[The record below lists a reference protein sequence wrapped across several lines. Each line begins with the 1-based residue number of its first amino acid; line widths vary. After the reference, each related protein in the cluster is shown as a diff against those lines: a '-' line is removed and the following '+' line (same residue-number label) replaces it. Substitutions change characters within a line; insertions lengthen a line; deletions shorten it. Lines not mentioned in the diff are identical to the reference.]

1 MQINVTVD
9 GLDAIDLTAEIG
21 EEIRD
26 YDDET
31 GEYNTRG
38 KTLADIVAEKI
49 TARLTADEY
58 WSGLRK
64 RFLELRDEEI
74 RAAVRPLVENALT
87 GPITKTNVYGE
98 PTSGTTTMRELVMA
112 EVNKVIHER
121 SDKYRSDSPT
131 MLQAN
136 ITKAV
141 RTELDKEL
149 RAVFDA
155 EKQKVVGAVRASAAE
170 LVAEAVKKGLG
181 R

>member
-1 MQINVTVD
+1 MQINVTVE

-26 YDDET
+26 YDEET

-38 KTLADIVAEKI
+38 KTLGDIVATKLVKE
-49 TARLTADEY
+49 LTRDDR

-64 RFLELRDEEI
+64 RYLELREEEI
-74 RAAVRPLVENALT
+74 RAAVRPLVEDALN
-87 GPITKTNVYGE
+87 GPIQKTNVYGE
-98 PTSGTTTMRELVMA
+98 PTSGTTTMRELIMA

-131 MLQAN
+131 MLQAT
-136 ITKAV
+136 ISKAV
-141 RTELDKEL
+141 RTELGKEL
-149 RAVFDA
+149 QAVFDA
-155 EKQKVVGAVRASAAE
+155 EKQKVVDAVRASAAE